1 MGVLDNIFGSSSN
14 PAVPGGNLT
23 KPLVIALLALLASR
37 YMGSGTKA
45 SPTSES
51 ADPVPQPSTSVP
63 DTTPGDVAGGLGGLI
78 RQFQQNGFGDAIN
91 SWIGTGPNKSVAP
104 GQISNALGPEIID
117 ALSERTGLPK
127 EQISQTLS
135 QVLPLIVDQLTPQGQ
150 LPTQKKIAQ
159 LMP

>member
-1 MGVLDNIFGSSSN
+1 MGVLDDILGSSSN

-37 YMGSGTKA
+37 YMGGGTKA

-51 ADPVPQPSTSVP
+51 VDPVPQPSASVP
-63 DTTPGDVAGGLGGLI
+63 DTTPGDVLGGLGGLI

-104 GQISNALGPEIID
+104 SQISNALGPEVID

-127 EQISQTLS
+127 EQVSQVLS
-135 QVLPLIVDQLTPQGQ
+135 QVLPMIVDQLTPQGK
-150 LPTQKKIAQ
+150 LPSTQEIAQ
-159 LMP
+159 LMR

>member
-14 PAVPGGNLT
+14 PAVPGGSL

-37 YMGSGTKA
+37 YMGSGAKP
-45 SPTSES
+45 SPTSEGVDS
-51 ADPVPQPSTSVP
+51 IPQSSNSVP
-63 DTTPGDVAGGLGGLI
+63 DATPGDIVGGLGGLV

-117 ALSERTGLPK
+117 ALSERTVLPK

>member
-1 MGVLDNIFGSSSN
+1 MGVLDDIFGSSSN

-37 YMGSGTKA
+37 YMGSETKA

-51 ADPVPQPSTSVP
+51 VDPVPQPSASVP
-63 DTTPGDVAGGLGGLI
+63 DTTPGDVLGGLGGLI

-104 GQISNALGPEIID
+104 GQISNALGPEIIA